1 MTHTNFNKSTVC
13 KSNPTGNSGDG
24 KQRKDQE
31 REQKTEQRREQ
42 LTWRREKINV
52 VAETAR
58 ERTGVD
64 LGRARGRR
72 KRDYLSLMANLLTAT
87 LFTTSIYTSNITIYP
102 PHTHTHTS
110 SPPAGFIRPGCQ
122 SAPQLRWVSDY
133 FFFVPANQRRHRQ
146 RRPQLSALSSSAG
159 ITSHVQSHSFTS
171 NLLFVT
177 DNNLFDFIL
186 SLC

>member
-102 PHTHTHTS
+102 PHTHTHTHTHTLPLLLQGLS
-110 SPPAGFIRPGCQ
+110 GLAVSLLHSSGGFQTIFFFCSSEPETSPPETT
-122 SAPQLRWVSDY
+122 SAFCSQLVCRHHITCSIP
-133 FFFVPANQRRHRQ
+133 FFHIKLTFCH
-146 RRPQLSALSSSAG
+146 
-159 ITSHVQSHSFTS
+159 
-171 NLLFVT
+171 
-177 DNNLFDFIL
+177 
-186 SLC
+186 